1 MGPDA
6 AGREESWFWSLTC
19 QSRPATPASSHSQ
32 VGLFPAIFTGTFM
45 IRALGFSCELLCP
58 PPTWTPSS
66 RVCLGAGRPFQY
78 VHLSMSQRGFLGL
91 QTLCWVGGGLR
102 SLSPSLLPAAPR
114 ATVSVLLGAPA
125 EPLPLCLC
133 CLERLPTLFSIQ
145 TLTHS
150 SRHASSVPLL
160 RGTPGSSQAE
170 FSTPSSVRQN
180 PCLSMIDS
188 PPHCTAKLSVW
199 ESLTLD

>member
-19 QSRPATPASSHSQ
+19 QSRPAIPASSHSQ

-114 ATVSVLLGAPA
+114 ATVSVLLGAPSHLVLH
-125 EPLPLCLC
+125 PNSYSSLKT
-133 CLERLPTLFSIQ
+133 RLKC
-145 TLTHS
+145 
-150 SRHASSVPLL
+150 
-160 RGTPGSSQAE
+160 
-170 FSTPSSVRQN
+170 PSSEGHSRFIPGRVLHAFF
-180 PCLSMIDS
+180 CEAES
-188 PPHCTAKLSVW
+188 LSVY
-199 ESLTLD
+199 D